1 MYGPGYGILNAV
13 MATDCDV
20 SNPGPG
26 NRTTSG
32 CELIEWWVC
41 HLRWGWTAAWGPC
54 CQPTRRRPPGCAPV
68 PLLHVLLASSTS
80 SCCPLPRQRT
90 DTPCRFSSW
99 ISILVTLFCFLKI
112 PPACSSRRRR
122 CSLAVPFFKS
132 DLLAGGL
139 ALSGC
144 LSLGCVSLRV
154 SNRPQEAP
162 GGEELAETTR
172 GLSLIFKIS
181 IGSIPQLWRDYDYSR
196 RKESVSLVVG
206 VTSS

>member
-1 MYGPGYGILNAV
+1 MSQTQGLGTAPPRGVSSLSGGSVTSDEDGPQLG
-13 MATDCDV
+13 
-20 SNPGPG
+20 GP
-26 NRTTSG
+26 
-32 CELIEWWVC
+32 
-41 HLRWGWTAAWGPC
+41 AASLTGAW
-54 CQPTRRRPPGCAPV
+54 PPGRAPV

-90 DTPCRFSSW
+90 DTSCRFPSW
-99 ISILVTLFCFLKI
+99 VSILVTLFCFLKI

-132 DLLAGGL
+132 DLLAGRL
-139 ALSGC
+139 ALNGC

-162 GGEELAETTR
+162 GEALAETTR

-181 IGSIPQLWRDYDYSR
+181 VGSIPWQWRDYDYSR
-196 RKESVSLVVG
+196 RKGSVSLVVG